1 MHREPL
7 LPRCTPHLAPF
18 CKQFQWTRVGTGVHS
33 LLWYSADIDNAFYRF
48 RVPDGL
54 ADQFSLPT
62 IPAGALGLDS
72 LDGVGLP
79 AHTQILPVVTVLP
92 MGWAWSLHF
101 CQSVMM
107 RAISGCGFTPDRI
120 IQDRSASPTIGPAT
134 GCAAAGYVDNV
145 LVVGT
150 SPEDVNLRL
159 GKVIKVLET
168 QVLLCMRRR
177 RLHRRANSSG

>member
-1 MHREPL
+1 MDSSWNRGL
-7 LPRCTPHLAPF
+7 RILYS
-18 CKQFQWTRVGTGVHS
+18 G
-33 LLWYSADIDNAFYRF
+33 SADIGNAFYRF

-107 RAISGCGFTPDRI
+107 RAISDWFYTRPHHPGPKRIPNYRACDRLRGGWLRR
-120 IQDRSASPTIGPAT
+120 QRSRRW
-134 GCAAAGYVDNV
+134 
-145 LVVGT
+145 
-150 SPEDVNLRL
+150 NL
-159 GKVIKVLET
+159 
-168 QVLLCMRRR
+168 
-177 RLHRRANSSG
+177 S